1 MSKLYPGKAFSPPAI
16 LVDNI
21 GEADSIIKVSDVS
34 AFPDAPNY
42 ATIGTDENGETIIYT
57 AKTADSLSGC
67 QRGVEGTAKAW
78 SAGELIARNFTAAD
92 RRYQGKCDRGG
103 HRADGGR
110 NGPGRGTGGPGR
122 GRRRPGDRRHSRGGG
137 GLPGCGKGQSGRPRH
152 AGRERPCPVVSTG
165 YQGRRGRRD
174 EICPRSRERKIIH
187 DGGCIKWLVK
197 RFLSPT
203 RKPSTR

>member
-67 QRGVEGTAKAW
+67 QRGIEGTAKAW

-92 RRYQGKCDRGG
+92 HADVIAAIKANAAAAATAQTAAETAQDAAQVAQEAADAAQETADTAAAGVASLDAAKGK
-103 HRADGGR
+103 A
-110 NGPGRGTGGPGR
+110 
-122 GRRRPGDRRHSRGGG
+122 G
-137 GLPGCGKGQSGRPRH
+137 GLATLDASGLVPSSQRAIKDDADAATKYVLGVENGKLYMM
-152 AGRERPCPVVSTG
+152 EVV
-165 YQGRRGRRD
+165 
-174 EICPRSRERKIIH
+174 
-187 DGGCIKWLVK
+187 
-197 RFLSPT
+197 
-203 RKPSTR
+203 

>member
-92 RRYQGKCDRGG
+92 HADVIAAIKENATAADTAQTAAETAQDAAQAAQEAADAAQETANTAAAGVDSLNAAKGK
-103 HRADGGR
+103 A
-110 NGPGRGTGGPGR
+110 
-122 GRRRPGDRRHSRGGG
+122 G
-137 GLPGCGKGQSGRPRH
+137 GLATLDASGLVPSSQRAIKDDADAATKYVLGVENGKLYMM
-152 AGRERPCPVVSTG
+152 EVV
-165 YQGRRGRRD
+165 
-174 EICPRSRERKIIH
+174 
-187 DGGCIKWLVK
+187 
-197 RFLSPT
+197 
-203 RKPSTR
+203 